1 MNVHVRSKQLKSC
14 APNMYK
20 WHVNSAIGRGR
31 PLAND
36 LSRVADG
43 IASSLRMFS
52 VSVSKATDEGW
63 STSITRQHPNSNEGV
78 DRSPSKTKN
87 TRFERSAEAVDEL
100 TSIAPT
106 QPSRGVD
113 ARSLAAKPPG
123 AFTITRLD
131 ETGARHK
138 FNPETGLRTFNPN
151 FTRTRGGGERSLTPL
166 NSNST
171 YRGRSDRNLAQRGS
185 GSMRGGRGNG
195 DRGGMKGRGRGRGR
209 RGGGGAGR
217 QSMGDDGEDEDE
229 EPEDM
234 PDYTMEET
242 QWQRHMEGGYADGPY
257 EPTTSLEGLLQSG
270 APVLSSSQGLLSNV
284 QFKLRTGTGTLSGF
298 RHANEHRGQILRGTG
313 VSAFGNI
320 EDAKAAKAYLK
331 DRTSGKRKKRVELQK
346 LTEDDHA
353 TLSNVWAAGH
363 YALPKTAELNDA
375 IGQVTAYTRR
385 NETYLPGDSRK
396 FEEKLR
402 SLLPA
407 SLLKPA
413 ASKAAKVI

>member
-1 MNVHVRSKQLKSC
+1 MR
-14 APNMYK
+14 PRTTNMYK

-43 IASSLRMFS
+43 IAASLRNFSIS
-52 VSVSKATDEGW
+52 VSRADEGW
-63 STSITRQHPNSNEGV
+63 STRSPRKYHASNE
-78 DRSPSKTKN
+78 DTDKPPPKIRY
-87 TRFERSAEAVDEL
+87 TRFERSVEAVNEIA
-100 TSIAPT
+100 SIAPK

-113 ARSLAAKPPG
+113 ARSLAAKPTG

-166 NSNST
+166 NSNSA
-171 YRGRSDRNLAQRGS
+171 YRGRGDRSLAQRGP
-185 GSMRGGRGNG
+185 GSLRGGREDGE
-195 DRGGMKGRGRGRGR
+195 RGGMRGRGKGRGR
-209 RGGGGAGR
+209 RGRGGAR
-217 QSMGDDGEDEDE
+217 RENMGEDEEDEDE

-234 PDYTMEET
+234 PDYTLEET
-242 QWQRHMEGGYADGPY
+242 QWQTHMEGGYADGPY
-257 EPTTSLEGLLQSG
+257 EPTTSLEGLLHSG
-270 APVLSSSQGLLSNV
+270 APVLSSSQGLLSNI

-313 VSAFGNI
+313 VSAFGNM
-320 EDAKAAKAYLK
+320 EDAKAATAYLK

-346 LTEDDHA
+346 LSEDDHA
-353 TLSNVWAAGH
+353 TLSNAWAAGH
-363 YALPKTAELNDA
+363 YDLPKTAELNDA

-413 ASKAAKVI
+413 SPKAAKAM

>member
-1 MNVHVRSKQLKSC
+1 MF
-14 APNMYK
+14 K
-20 WHVNSAIGRGR
+20 WHCTSAISRGR
-31 PLAND
+31 PFAND
-36 LSRVADG
+36 ISRVTDG
-43 IASSLRMFS
+43 IAASLRQFS
-52 VSVSKATDEGW
+52 ASASKAAEGW
-63 STSITRQHPNSNEGV
+63 YIDATKRRADINQNIDRPPPKIRYTRL
-78 DRSPSKTKN
+78 
-87 TRFERSAEAVDEL
+87 ERSTEAVDEL
-100 TSIAPT
+100 SSIAPI
-106 QPSRGVD
+106 QPARGVD

-123 AFTITRLD
+123 ALTITRLD

-151 FTRTRGGGERSLTPL
+151 FTRTRGGGERSLAPL
-166 NSNST
+166 NSNSA
-171 YRGRSDRNLAQRGS
+171 YRGRNDRSLAQRGP
-185 GSMRGGRGNG
+185 GSMRGGRGEG
-195 DRGGMKGRGRGRGR
+195 ERGGLRGRGKGRGR
-209 RGGGGAGR
+209 RGRGGAGR
-217 QSMGDDGEDEDE
+217 ESMGEDEEDEDE

-234 PDYTMEET
+234 PNYTMEET

-257 EPTTSLEGLLQSG
+257 EPTTSLKGLLHSG
-270 APVLSSSQGLLSNV
+270 APVLSSSQGLLSNI

-320 EDAKAAKAYLK
+320 EDAKAAKTYLK
-331 DRTSGKRKKRVELQK
+331 DRTSGKGKKRVELQK
-346 LTEDDHA
+346 LTENDHA
-353 TLSNVWAAGH
+353 TLSNAWAAGH
-363 YALPKTAELNDA
+363 YDLPKTTELNDA

-413 ASKAAKVI
+413 AQKAAKRI